1 MQRFVPLTQAPFG
14 VAGLGEPVL
23 RWVLSGVA
31 VLGDEAVKADQVS
44 LGCVLS
50 CSANIFPGR
59 RSNGSDGEQN
69 YGLGLFGENLR

>member
-31 VLGDEAVKADQVS
+31 VLGDENAFCKGGSGVS
-44 LGCVLS
+44 GLCVVLQ
-50 CSANIFPGR
+50 CKHLPW
-59 RSNGSDGEQN
+59 ET
-69 YGLGLFGENLR
+69 L